1 MIFEFVSGHL
11 QLGNTAN
18 EKNMNQLF
26 NKGCFSNHLVIEL

>member
-18 EKNMNQLF
+18 EKNMNQLYAYV
-26 NKGCFSNHLVIEL
+26 K

>member
-18 EKNMNQLF
+18 ENNMNQLYAYV
-26 NKGCFSNHLVIEL
+26 K